1 MGTLVDVTEQYLA
14 KMALE
19 RENAERRRAE
29 EELRRSESFLA
40 EGQRISRTG
49 SWAWNVTT
57 GEVSWSAEH
66 FRIFGLDPDTA
77 TPSYAAFVD
86 RIHPEDRPAFEDML
100 EKAVRGGSNFE
111 WDFRVV
117 TPDGATKYLHSLGHL
132 TAYGAENTEFS
143 ARSWT

>member
-1 MGTLVDVTEQYLA
+1 MRYHHSIGHPVLDKDGEVVEYVGTLVDVTEQYLA

-29 EELRRSESFLA
+29 EELRRSEAFLA

-77 TPSYAAFVD
+77 TPTYAAFVNQ
-86 RIHPEDRPAFEDML
+86 IHPEDRSAFEDML
-100 EKAVRGGSNFE
+100 EKAVRE
-111 WDFRVV
+111 R
-117 TPDGATKYLHSLGHL
+117 
-132 TAYGAENTEFS
+132 
-143 ARSWT
+143 